1 MKVEIFSTEG
11 RKDTSFGVKAN
22 ADMPSMRGAHS
33 SGDRSFAVS
42 RRGDYVL
49 PISIVMPGDWEIKLT
64 VTKDG
69 KIIYR
74 GRHDFNV

>member
-1 MKVEIFSTEG
+1 
-11 RKDTSFGVKAN
+11 
-22 ADMPSMRGAHS
+22 MRGAHS